1 MARGQTKGRSAAPR
15 TLSDNWASG
24 NGGAY
29 CPSLARRSRPDIVL
43 ADFFAGCGGT
53 ARGFA
58 DVGIVPA
65 LAVEWDSDAAESYR
79 RNFPA
84 TRVLERDIRGVSVE
98 EVRSALSPIGG
109 AIRLF
114 AGCAPCQ
121 PFAGHRNGQTV
132 KAPESNL
139 LLEFLRFVDEFLPE
153 LVFVENVPG
162 MQRSS
167 DALAEF
173 VKEMRPFGYDCSSS
187 IICSAD
193 YGVPQTRKRFVLVA
207 SRLGKIELP
216 PPTRGDGTPLG
227 HLTVRDAIHD
237 LPPVD
242 AGCGHPEYPD
252 HRSMGLSPRNFLRI
266 RETPEGGDRRD
277 WPERLWPDCH
287 RGQGINHTDAYG
299 RLSWDRPAP
308 TLTTR
313 CISYSNGRY
322 GHPEQDRALTV
333 REAARL
339 QTFPDGFEFA
349 GGLTSQAKQIGN
361 AVPVELARNVGRSLV
376 DHAMIHA

>member
-1 MARGQTKGRSAAPR
+1 MARGQKMGRSTTPK
-15 TLSDNWASG
+15 SQ
-24 NGGAY
+24 NGS
-29 CPSLARRSRPDIVL
+29 CPSDDGATSCSVLAQRRSPNIVL
-43 ADFFAGCGGT
+43 ADFFAGCGG
-53 ARGFA
+53 ASRGFA

-79 RNFPA
+79 QNFPA
-84 TRVLERDIRGVSVE
+84 TRVLERDIRSITVE
-98 EVRSALSPIGG
+98 EVSSSLSLNDG

-121 PFAGHRNGQTV
+121 PFAGHRNGQSV
-132 KAPESNL
+132 QAPESNL
-139 LLEFLRFVDEFLPE
+139 LLEFLRFVDEFMPE

-173 VKEMRPFGYDCSSS
+173 VKKIQPFGYDCSSS
-187 IICSAD
+187 IISSAD
-193 YGVPQTRKRFVLVA
+193 YGVPQTRKRFVLIA
-207 SRLGKIELP
+207 SRLGKIEPP
-216 PPTRGDGTPLG
+216 PPTHGDGTSLP
-227 HLTVRDAIHD
+227 HLTVRDTIHD
-237 LPPVD
+237 LPHVE
-242 AGCGHPEYPD
+242 AGSKHPEHPD
-252 HRSMGLSPRNFLRI
+252 HRTMRLSPLNLQRI

-277 WPERLWPDCH
+277 WPVHLWPDCH
-287 RGQGINHTDAYG
+287 RGHGISHTDAYG

-308 TLTTR
+308 TLTTH

-339 QTFPDGFEFA
+339 QTFPDRFGFA
-349 GGLTSQAKQIGN
+349 GGLTSQARQIGN
-361 AVPVELARNVGRSLV
+361 AVPVALARNVGRTFV
-376 DHAMIHA
+376 EHAMIHV

>member
-1 MARGQTKGRSAAPR
+1 MARGQDMGRLAAPKSR
-15 TLSDNWASG
+15 SNSWAPGDGDTSWSALTQRG
-24 NGGAY
+24 
-29 CPSLARRSRPDIVL
+29 SPDIVL

-58 DVGIVPA
+58 DAGIVPA
-65 LAVEWDSDAAESYR
+65 LAVEWDPDAAESYR
-79 RNFPA
+79 NNFPA
-84 TRVLERDIRGVSVE
+84 TEVLERDIRHVTVE
-98 EVRSALSPIGG
+98 EVRSALVANDG

-121 PFAGHRNGQTV
+121 PFAGHRNGQSV
-132 KAPESNL
+132 QAPESNL

-167 DALAEF
+167 DALPEF
-173 VKEMRPFGYDCSSS
+173 VKKIQPFGYHCSSS
-187 IICSAD
+187 IVCSAD

-216 PPTRGDGTPLG
+216 SPTHGDGTPLQ
-227 HLTVRDAIHD
+227 HLTVRDAIRD

-242 AGCGHPEYPD
+242 AGCEHPELPD
-252 HRSMGLSPRNFLRI
+252 HRSMRLSPRNLLRI

-277 WPERLWPDCH
+277 WPERLWPECH

-299 RLSWDRPAP
+299 RLNWDLPAP

-339 QTFPDGFEFA
+339 QTFPDRFEFA

-376 DHAMIHA
+376 DHVMIHA